1 MSSQPSTTDFL
12 RQASNFVSYAAY
24 LHFERYS
31 VVYSMAPEASQAKE
45 HVHWTDE
52 EVSALIDYL
61 YSKKSK
67 ADGAAFNRQIF
78 QGAVEHIQPLLKQGC
93 WKGVDHVKEKF
104 KKVSW

>member
-31 VVYSMAPEASQAKE
+31 AVYSMAPEASQAKE

-52 EVSALIDYL
+52 EVSTLINYL

-78 QGAVEHIQPLLKQGC
+78 QGAVKHIQPLLKQGC
-93 WKGVDHVKEKF
+93 QIGRAHV
-104 KKVSW
+104 